1 MPAKWVET
9 REIKNEN
16 IERERKGSCQAYVL
30 TQSGLGNFQGRGDWR
45 HGEMVRWG
53 GWGKEDNAGR

>member
-16 IERERKGSCQAYVL
+16 IERERKGSCQADVL

-45 HGEMVRWG
+45 HGEMVR
-53 GWGKEDNAGR
+53 